1 MERYIKCIGDCFGLL
16 YKLCKDFE
24 RIENDIKKSN
34 KYSLNFVVNEG
45 VHETFILFMD
55 IKTKLIEQCMILNIH
70 THTLKE
76 VLDELEKNVDNC
88 LKSSSID
95 MKSQYS
101 SFSK

>member
-1 MERYIKCIGDCFGLL
+1 
-16 YKLCKDFE
+16 
-24 RIENDIKKSN
+24 
-34 KYSLNFVVNEG
+34 
-45 VHETFILFMD
+45 
-55 IKTKLIEQCMILNIH
+55 MILNIH